1 MTRLLGAGV
10 NRRKVLRGLIGGAG
24 ALAATGVTRNLV
36 GAQTC
41 TERVDCVNVQQP
53 TCTAICPTGSS
64 TGNNRGTDGT
74 CCTGNGECCSNNCVS
89 GVCTSGVEPECT
101 VPADCGAQPDMCTEW
116 LCVEGV
122 CELNGGCGA
131 GELCCPEQGGS
142 CAACCND
149 SDCPVGTPI
158 CYNPGDPSDA
168 YCVECTG
175 DGDCGP
181 CESCLNNTCSAY
193 AKYCESTGLCYN
205 NGTGGCCPG
214 TDDVCGDCES
224 CVESACQPIA
234 NCCTTDADC
243 SELPCTSCVG
253 GTCTPHG
260 EYCPED
266 GGYCY
271 NHNMLNECCY
281 DDECS
286 EGHECVDRNCCPT
299 GYDWCSDGQYCYTE
313 REGECCTSD
322 QCAEGHVCIDK
333 TCSECPEG
341 EEYCAEGDYCYTK
354 MTGGCC
360 TDDECGDG
368 HCANKVCVECTG
380 DEVWCE
386 ATQSCYDPA
395 TGCCADSDCGP
406 CEYCSEL
413 NNMCFGSCSQSET
426 CCDGVCV
433 ADEIGCCRDFG
444 DYCGLV
450 EVTSAGGDD
459 RQYDCCDGLLC
470 CFGQSA
476 NVCGECCADSDCNTD
491 WGGVCNNFICEY
503 PTCDGKWEACD
514 VDSDCCHGL
523 KCYGGVCKSKHHHH
537 HPKPTP
543 EAPVTTLPATGG
555 KSGKSGKN
563 DSTALG
569 MTLATGAA
577 ALLAA
582 KYLRQNS
589 EDEATDEA

>member
-24 ALAATGVTRNLV
+24 ALAVTGATHQFA
-36 GAQTC
+36 GAQPVGCET
-41 TERVDCVNVQQP
+41 
-53 TCTAICPTGSS
+53 
-64 TGNNRGTDGT
+64 
-74 CCTGNGECCSNNCVS
+74 
-89 GVCTSGVEPECT
+89 
-101 VPADCGAQPDMCTEW
+101 PADCGPQPDMCTEW

-122 CELNGGCGA
+122 CELNGGCSA
-131 GELCCPEQGGS
+131 GELCCPAQGGS
-142 CAACCND
+142 CAACCNNG
-149 SDCPVGTPI
+149 DCPAGTPI

-168 YCVECTG
+168 YCVECTA
-175 DGDCGP
+175 DTNCGL
-181 CESCLNNTCSAY
+181 CESCVGNICTPY
-193 AKYCESTGLCYN
+193 AKYCQSTGLCYN
-205 NGTGGCCPG
+205 DGTGGCCPG

-234 NCCTTDADC
+234 NCCTTDDDC
-243 SELPCTSCVG
+243 SELPCTSCVEG
-253 GTCTPHG
+253 SCTPYA

-271 NHNMLNECCY
+271 NHMIDECCT
-281 DDECS
+281 DDQCG

-299 GYDWCSDGQYCYTE
+299 GYDWCPDGEYCYTE
-313 REGECCTSD
+313 RQGECCTSD
-322 QCAEGHVCIDK
+322 QCAEGHICIDK
-333 TCSECPEG
+333 KCSECPDG
-341 EEYCAEGDYCYTK
+341 EEYCPEGDYCYTK

-360 TDDECGDG
+360 TDSECGSEVCTDGHCCPPGDKYCPDGDYCYSERTGGCCTSDECGPCSFCSDQNG
-368 HCANKVCVECTG
+368 T
-380 DEVWCE
+380 
-386 ATQSCYDPA
+386 CY
-395 TGCCADSDCGP
+395 
-406 CEYCSEL
+406 
-413 NNMCFGSCSQSET
+413 SQCLDNET
-426 CCDGVCV
+426 CCDDTCV

-444 DYCGLV
+444 DYCGVL
-450 EVTSAGGDD
+450 EVSSAGGDD

-470 CFGQSA
+470 CFGQST
-476 NVCGECCADSDCNTD
+476 NVCGECCADSDCNTA

-514 VDSDCCHGL
+514 ADSDCCHGL

-537 HPKPTP
+537 PHPKPTP

-555 KSGKSGKN
+555 QSGKGGKN